1 MSALDLWKWTRH
13 QCCVASEAPFRLVT
27 RLRHGMPDLMLYFG
41 RSPGDDLLCT
51 GLLRE
56 LSIRGQRNIWMMSNH
71 PDLFVANPD
80 IQHVLPVEGRCERF
94 AHKWRLNYRYLE
106 YAKYEPAHDR
116 TTSPERHAIAEL
128 CLRMG
133 LDGTVALR
141 PFLHLSSDEAE
152 SAQWASGKICIQSS
166 GLAAR
171 VPMANKQWYPERF
184 QETVNAL
191 RNTVEFIQ
199 IGSPSDPKLDGTID
213 CRGKL
218 LRRETAAVLAS
229 SQLFVGTVGFL
240 MHLARA
246 VECPSVIVYGG
257 REAPWQSGYGANTN
271 LYSAEPCSPC
281 WRING
286 CDFDRVCMSRISTA
300 EVVAAIRT
308 RLCGPRQALPI
319 DHVVLPSVPWR
330 DETPKTVSSE
340 N

>member
-1 MSALDLWKWTRH
+1 M
-13 QCCVASEAPFRLVT
+13 
-27 RLRHGMPDLMLYFG
+27 RHGLPDLMLYFG

-51 GLLRE
+51 GLIRE
-56 LSIRGQRNIWMMSNH
+56 LSKRGQRNIWMMSNH
-71 PDLFVANPD
+71 PDLFLGNPD
-80 IQHVLPVEGRCERF
+80 IQHVLLVEGRSERF

-106 YAKYEPAHDR
+106 YAQYEPAHDR
-116 TTSPERHAIAEL
+116 TSSPERHAIAEL

-141 PFLHLSSDEAE
+141 PYLHLSPAEA
-152 SAQWASGKICIQSS
+152 ATGKWASGKVCIQSS

-171 VPMANKQWYPERF
+171 MPMLNKQWYPERF

-191 RNTVEFIQ
+191 REKIEFIQ
-199 IGSPSDPKLDGTID
+199 VGSTSDPKLDGTID

-218 LRRETAAVLAS
+218 QRRETGAVLAS
-229 SQLFVGTVGFL
+229 SRLFIGTVGFL

-271 LYSAEPCSPC
+271 LYSAEPCAPC

-286 CDFDRVCMSRISTA
+286 CDFDRVCMSRITTA
-300 EVVAAIRT
+300 EVVAAIRAH
-308 RLCGPRQALPI
+308 LEEPRPSLPI
-319 DHVVLPSVPWR
+319 DHVVLPTARSR
-330 DETPKTVSSE
+330 KEAANTINSE